1 MTQAIAARLSLTLL
15 FLIVAFRAPAA
26 AQTASS
32 FEQLALL
39 VESGDRILS
48 GRESRAPTGR
58 GAPVAPEAP
67 VGRLSGSHLSREVAD
82 LGSTPSRA
90 RPWEYELGI
99 TSLVGE
105 EPYLHGVWG
114 TIGTADLGLQIGYG
128 TVGGGVYIVDLGAA
142 RRFLPDR
149 TVTPRVII
157 GAAIHRHEGVLVVA
171 GAGLDV
177 NAGSGIFVRVEPR
190 AYIHP
195 FGAGALLG
203 VFAGGGVRF

>member
-1 MTQAIAARLSLTLL
+1 MLMTLRNYRSLSL
-15 FLIVAFRAPAA
+15 VAIGTVLAMGSPAG
-26 AQTASS
+26 AQTVGYAVSS
-32 FEQLALL
+32 ALR
-39 VESGDRILS
+39 GD
-48 GRESRAPTGR
+48 AA
-58 GAPVAPEAP
+58 GAPVTPEAP
-67 VGRLSGSHLSREVAD
+67 VGHPPGSRLSREVAD
-82 LGSTPSRA
+82 LGSPPSRV

-114 TIGTADLGLQIGYG
+114 MIGTADLGLQIGYG
-128 TVGGGVYIVDLGAA
+128 TVGGGVYIVDFGAV

-157 GAAIHRHEGVLVVA
+157 GAAIHREAGVLVIA

-195 FGAGALLG
+195 FGAGALPG
-203 VFAGGGVRF
+203 VFVGGGVRF